1 VERAEDVDMV
11 LCGGRGKLRHV
22 GRGERS
28 VGGLTEFEDEAFESA
43 GRAKQKHVCG
53 LVADDLKAV
62 G

>member
-1 VERAEDVDMV
+1 MSIWYFAAAAAS
-11 LCGGRGKLRHV
+11 LCHV
-22 GRGERS
+22 GRGEWS